1 MKFLVMLA
9 GSFSIVYLVL
19 VVHAFSFPS
28 QKKTE
33 DIEALSLHV
42 KDTKLSLS
50 FPTNEYQRFVY
61 AQ

>member
-1 MKFLVMLA
+1 MRFLTMLA
-9 GSFSIVYLVL
+9 AFFAIFYLVI
-19 VVHAFSFPS
+19 VVHAFSYPR
-28 QKKTE
+28 QQQAE